1 MFEEVKS
8 AIDQENYDEA
18 KDILTQLLAQGKND
32 LWIRYYQTLIL
43 EKQGNLTESEASYR
57 QIVKD
62 SIYPDAQLLK
72 LIRDGIERIVTINRE
87 KQQIQQQIQLKK
99 LQEFQNIENSEDL
112 AVLVLKPVNLEQK
125 KVLAPKFAQVM
136 NLDNYTATLQIPTR
150 SLRLYK
156 TGNFGTLNY
165 YQTELSQAE
174 IPCFCQRIKNINQ
187 MTVYQVEYIISDDGE
202 VNILCKNDQEKE
214 IIITFQWTEIN
225 HKIHALIPIFEET
238 LHIDAKGKPQKKKST
253 LDYSKFYD
261 LHLVSQNLILRFSDQ
276 FYKFDRAAPFHDRG
290 LEISKQGKTVQ
301 EKWEYLTNFLNEKIP
316 DKPLWSDFTLFAEGA
331 IQFPEMLKQITPHIN
346 LFRREETL
354 WDETFQLYSGLI
366 FFLINP
372 S

>member
-1 MFEEVKS
+1 MFEEVK
-8 AIDQENYDEA
+8 AFINNENYDEA
-18 KDILTQLLAQGKND
+18 KKILAELLAQGKKD

-57 QIVKD
+57 QILKD
-62 SIYPDAQLLK
+62 SIYPDTQLLK
-72 LIRDGIERIVTINRE
+72 LIRDAIERIVKINQE
-87 KQQIQQQIQLKK
+87 KQEIKKEIQVQK

-112 AVLVLKPVNLEQK
+112 AILVLQPVNLEQK
-125 KVLAPKFAQVM
+125 KLLAPKFAQVM

-174 IPCFCQRIKNINQ
+174 IPCFCQRINNINK
-187 MTVYQVEYIISDDGE
+187 MKVYQVKYIISDDEE
-202 VNILCKNDQEKE
+202 VNILCENDQEKE
-214 IIITFQWTEIN
+214 IIITFQWQEIN
-225 HKIHALIPIFEET
+225 HKIHALIPIFEDI
-238 LHIDAKGKPQKKKST
+238 LYIDGKGKPQKKKSI

-276 FYKFDRAAPFHDRG
+276 FYKFDKG
-290 LEISKQGKTVQ
+290 LEIANQVNTVQ
-301 EKWEYLTNFLNEKIP
+301 EKWQYLINFLNEKIP

-331 IQFPEMLKQITPHIN
+331 IEFPEMLKQITPHIN

-354 WDETFQLYSGLI
+354 WDEAFQLYSGLI

>member
-8 AIDQENYDEA
+8 VIDKENYDEA
-18 KDILTQLLAQGKND
+18 KKILAELLAQGKND

-43 EKQGNLTESEASYR
+43 EKQGNLRESEASYR

-72 LIRDGIERIVTINRE
+72 LIRDGIERIVKINQD
-87 KQQIQQQIQLKK
+87 KQQIQQQIQRKK

-112 AVLVLKPVNLEQK
+112 AVLVLQPVKLEQK

-174 IPCFCQRIKNINQ
+174 IPCFCQRINKINK
-187 MTVYQVEYIISDDGE
+187 MKVYQVEYIISDDE
-202 VNILCKNDQEKE
+202 QVTILCENDQEKE
-214 IIITFQWTEIN
+214 IIITFQWQEIN
-225 HKIHALIPIFEET
+225 NKIHALIPIFEET

-276 FYKFDRAAPFHDRG
+276 FYKFDRAAPLRNRG
-290 LEISKQGKTVQ
+290 LEITNQGKTVQ
-301 EKWEYLTNFLNEKIP
+301 EKWQYLTNFLNEKIP
-316 DKPLWSDFTLFAEGA
+316 DKPLYSDFTLFAEGA
-331 IQFPEMLKQITPHIN
+331 IQFPEMLKQITAHVN

-354 WDETFQLYSGLI
+354 WDEVFQLYSGLI
-366 FFLINP
+366 FLLINP